1 MNNTTLQLKIKQ
13 RLNKLASNDYDNLE
27 CWQIVE
33 AFNKGQLAWV
43 RRQIIGLN
51 LEKQG
56 DEQTTRKID
65 DLQTLLKESP
75 IQVIKKDLYYETV
88 LLPEDYMQFKR
99 FIAQADKDCCTNPAD
114 LAVIFIAEEQNV
126 PILLQDTLKK
136 PSFEWGETFCTIVG
150 NRVRI
155 YTNNEFDI
163 VNTKLMYYRE
173 PTKIQ
178 IKDCVDPYTLK
189 PSIIDIECEFHD
201 NIAEILIDESVKI
214 LAGDIE
220 SMNQY
225 SISNNSVDGN
235 T

>member
-43 RRQIIGLN
+43 RRQLIGLN

-65 DLQTLLKESP
+65 DLQNLLKEIPFPLVQKNLYMESP
-75 IQVIKKDLYYETV
+75 F
-88 LLPEDYMQFKR
+88 LPADYLQFKR
-99 FIAQADKDCCTNPAD
+99 ISADAKKDCCKDPVE

-126 PILLQDTLKK
+126 PILLQDALKK
-136 PSFEWGETFCTIVG
+136 PSFEWGETFCTLVG
-150 NRVRI
+150 DKIRV
-155 YTNNEFDI
+155 YNNNEFA
-163 VNTKLMYYRE
+163 VTNPHLMYYRE
-173 PTKIQ
+173 PVKIE
-178 IKDCVDPYTLK
+178 INGCVDPYTLQA
-189 PSIIDIECEFHD
+189 STADIICEFQD
-201 NIAEILIDESVKI
+201 NITEILIDEAVKI

-220 SMNQY
+220 SMNQFT
-225 SISNNSVDGN
+225 IANNSVDGN

>member
-33 AFNKGQLAWV
+33 AFNKAQLGWV
-43 RRQIIGLN
+43 RRQLIGLN

-65 DLQTLLKESP
+65 DLQNLLREVPLPLTQKNLYMES
-75 IQVIKKDLYYETV
+75 QF
-88 LLPEDYMQFKR
+88 LPNDYLQFKR
-99 FIAQADKDCCTNPAD
+99 INADAKKDCCKDPAE

-126 PILLQDTLKK
+126 PILLQDKLKK
-136 PSFEWGETFCTIVG
+136 PSFEWGETFCTLVG
-150 NRVRI
+150 DKVRV
-155 YTNNEFDI
+155 YNNNEFEI
-163 VNTKLMYYRE
+163 TNASLMYYRE
-173 PTKIQ
+173 PVKVQ
-178 IKDCVDPYTLK
+178 IKDCVDPYTLA
-189 PSIIDIECEFHD
+189 PSAIDVICEFQD
-201 NIAEILIDESVKI
+201 NITEILIDEAVKI

-225 SISNNSVDGN
+225 TIANNSVDGN